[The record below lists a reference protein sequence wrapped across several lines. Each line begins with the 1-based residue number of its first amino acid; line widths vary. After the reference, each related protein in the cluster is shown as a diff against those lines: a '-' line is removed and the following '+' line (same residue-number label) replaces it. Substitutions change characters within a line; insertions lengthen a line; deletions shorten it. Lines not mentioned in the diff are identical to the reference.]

1 MLMVNVIGACA
12 GMPDRQVAPGT
23 GISRAFTAVRRY
35 ASLTHADH
43 ERHDQEQPHLE
54 GISDIRIVGIDD
66 KRPPRIRKEPYID
79 LFFRLSHQP
88 PKKWCE
94 DFNKLT
100 KDLVPPVKINEN
112 GGIFI
117 DAYVRDMD
125 HIPAHLAKIKK
136 KITAC
141 NTLYLENIRLSEL
154 AEAAKNTSHH
164 GAAGEQGKLNAIV
177 AALIYDD

>member
-1 MLMVNVIGACA
+1 MMVMVIRAFA
-12 GMPDRQVAPGT
+12 GIPDREVAPKT
-23 GISRAFTAVRRY
+23 GISRAFTADRRY
-35 ASLTHADH
+35 ASLINADH
-43 ERHDQEQPHLE
+43 VRHDQEQPHLE
-54 GISDIRIVGIDD
+54 GISDIRIIGIDD

-79 LFFRLSHQP
+79 LFFRLSHQA

-112 GGIFI
+112 EGIFI
-117 DAYVRDMD
+117 DAYVRDMS
-125 HIPAHLAKIKK
+125 HIPEHLAKIKK

-154 AEAAKNTSHH
+154 ADAAKNTSHH
-164 GAAGEQGKLNAIV
+164 GAAGEQGKLNAII
-177 AALIYDD
+177 AALSYDD

>member
-1 MLMVNVIGACA
+1 MLTVQGRGCLHARSGRCA
-12 GMPDRQVAPGT
+12 GDRNPACIHCRQEV
-23 GISRAFTAVRRY
+23 RFTK
-35 ASLTHADH
+35 ADH
-43 ERHDQEQPHLE
+43 ACHDREQPHLE
-54 GISDIRIVGIDD
+54 DISDIRIVGIDD

-79 LFFRLSHQP
+79 LFFRLSHKA

-94 DFNKLT
+94 DFNKLS

-112 GGIFI
+112 EGVFI
-117 DAYVRDMD
+117 DAYVRDMS
-125 HIPAHLAKIKK
+125 HIPEHLARIKK

-141 NTLYLENIRLSEL
+141 NTLYLENIRLGKL
-154 AEAAKNTSHH
+154 AEAARNTSHH